1 MQTIGSISSN
11 IYTQAP
17 RTEFSEVKKPT
28 SDDSHPI
35 SDGFARSEQTSST
48 DDLNKLRSA
57 MLNQS
62 ASVETAEVS
71 EISVNAADE
80 LVASATDTA
89 LSVAGSM
96 VPGPAGAGLA
106 SIRIL
111 FTNDIHGA
119 VLPSEDKNNPSIMK
133 GGLSNL
139 SSVIKEKQAE
149 APSITLDGGDWF
161 QGTYIGGMDKGE
173 TVMKILNEM
182 NYDATV
188 VGNHD
193 FDYGLDNL
201 HHLVDTANF
210 PVLGGNII
218 ENGTGKVMSGVQPY
232 IMKEING
239 VKVGIIGV
247 AEDKTATDTN
257 AENTVGLHFE
267 NSANTINKYKKELEK
282 QGAQMVV
289 VLSHNGPEV
298 DARLAQQLE
307 GVDVFVS
314 AHSHQ
319 VINPPRVV
327 GNTLLVQS
335 GSKGMNLGQ
344 LDLVYDPKT
353 DKVVSYTSTS
363 NSITNQN
370 SSPDPAVEG
379 VLAPVMPEVNK
390 KMGEVVG
397 ETTVTLTRRG
407 RYPETIMGDI
417 VTDSMRHATG
427 ADVAFTN
434 SGGIRDEIRPGKITY
449 GDVFKVI
456 PFDNGIVTMD
466 LTGEQLKGVME
477 ESAKRTR
484 GTIEVS
490 GMKMDIDP
498 RKPKGQRC
506 SNIMVN
512 GKPLDLKKTYRVAT
526 ADFLAGGSNGY
537 TDLTQG
543 KNVKDEHIVI
553 REGLNDY
560 IKQHGPFTEANARV
574 EGRQNYLA
582 PMPQQNQHRGN

>member
-11 IYTQAP
+11 IYAQAP
-17 RTEFSEVKKPT
+17 RTEFSEIKKPT
-28 SDDSHPI
+28 SDDSQAI

-57 MLNQS
+57 MLSRS

-71 EISVNAADE
+71 SISATTADNI
-80 LVASATDTA
+80 LADATDTA

-96 VPGPAGAGLA
+96 VPGPAGTGLS

-119 VLPSEDKNNPSIMK
+119 VLPSEDKNNPSILK

-173 TVMKILNEM
+173 TVMKVLNEM

-218 ENGTGKVMSGVQPY
+218 ENSTGKVMSGVKPY
-232 IMKEING
+232 IMKEVNG
-239 VKVGIIGV
+239 VKVGVIGV

-267 NSANTINKYKKELEK
+267 NSTNTINKYKKELEK
-282 QGAQMVV
+282 QGAQMIV

-298 DARLAQQLE
+298 DARMAQQLE
-307 GVDVFVS
+307 GVDVIVS

-319 VINPPRVV
+319 VINPPRVI
-327 GNTLLVQS
+327 GDTLLVQS

-353 DKVVSYTSTS
+353 DKVVSYTSAS

-370 SSPDPAVEG
+370 SSKDPAVEG

-407 RYPETIMGDI
+407 RFPETIMGDI

-477 ESAKRTR
+477 ESAKRSR

-498 RKPKGQRC
+498 RKPKGERC
-506 SNIMVN
+506 SKIMVN
-512 GKPLDLKKTYRVAT
+512 GEPLDLKKTYRVAT

-543 KNVKDEHIVI
+543 KNVKDEHIII

-560 IKQHGPFTEANARV
+560 IKQHGPFTESNARV

-582 PMPQQNQHRGN
+582 PMPQPYPHR

>member
-182 NYDATV
+182 NYDATI

>member
-11 IYTQAP
+11 IYAQAP
-17 RTEFSEVKKPT
+17 RTEFSEIKKPT
-28 SDDSHPI
+28 SDDSQAI

-57 MLNQS
+57 MLSRS

-71 EISVNAADE
+71 SVANTAENLLAN
-80 LVASATDTA
+80 ATDTA
-89 LSVAGSM
+89 MSVAGSM
-96 VPGPAGAGLA
+96 VPGPAGAGLS

-119 VLPSEDKNNPSIMK
+119 VLPSEDKNNPSILK

-173 TVMKILNEM
+173 TVMKVLNEM

-218 ENGTGKVMSGVQPY
+218 ENSTGKVMSGVKPY
-232 IMKEING
+232 IMKEVNG

-282 QGAQMVV
+282 QGAHMIV

-298 DARLAQQLE
+298 DARMAQQLE
-307 GVDVFVS
+307 GVDVIVS

-319 VINPPRVV
+319 VINPPRVI
-327 GNTLLVQS
+327 GDTLLVQS

-353 DKVVSYTSTS
+353 DKVVSYTSAS

-370 SSPDPAVEG
+370 SSKDPAVEG
-379 VLAPVMPEVNK
+379 VLAPIMPEVNK

-407 RYPETIMGDI
+407 RFPETIMGDI

-466 LTGEQLKGVME
+466 LTGAQLKGVME
-477 ESAKRTR
+477 ESAKRSR

-498 RKPKGQRC
+498 RKPKGERC
-506 SNIMVN
+506 SKIMVN
-512 GKPLDLKKTYRVAT
+512 GEPLDLKKTYRVAT

-543 KNVKDEHIVI
+543 KNVKDEHIII

-560 IKQHGPFTEANARV
+560 IKQHGPFTESNARV

-582 PMPQQNQHRGN
+582 PMPQPYPHR

>member
-11 IYTQAP
+11 IYAQAP
-17 RTEFSEVKKPT
+17 RTEFSEIKKPT
-28 SDDSHPI
+28 SDDSQPI
-35 SDGFARSEQTSST
+35 GDGFARSEQTSST

-71 EISVNAADE
+71 QISVNAADE

-119 VLPSEDKNNPSIMK
+119 VLPTEDKNNPSILK

-139 SSVIKEKQAE
+139 SSVMKEKQAE

-182 NYDATV
+182 NYDATI

-201 HHLVDTANF
+201 HHLVDTATF

-218 ENGTGKVMSGVQPY
+218 ENASGKVMSGVKPY
-232 IMKEING
+232 IMKEVNG

-282 QGAQMVV
+282 QGAQMVIV
-289 VLSHNGPEV
+289 VSHNGPEV
-298 DARLAQQLE
+298 DARLAQQLQ
-307 GVDVFVS
+307 GVDVIVS

-327 GNTLLVQS
+327 GDTLLVQS

-353 DKVVSYTSTS
+353 DKVVSYTSAS
-363 NSITNQN
+363 NPITNQN
-370 SSPDPAVEG
+370 SSKDPAVEG
-379 VLAPVMPEVNK
+379 VLAPIMPEVNK

-477 ESAKRTR
+477 ESAKRSR

-512 GKPLDLKKTYRVAT
+512 GQPLDLKKTYRVAT

-582 PMPQQNQHRGN
+582 PMPQQNNHRGN